1 MIRDAERK
9 EAIDGLTREARSIY
23 AASTDAA
30 HDLAHIERVWRNGRL
45 IAMAARRDE
54 HWEVDGD
61 ILEAAIFLHDIGH
74 HVGDRDEHHAVASAR
89 IAEQMLRK
97 HQLDHMV
104 WPVGEAILEHSYALG
119 RTPET
124 NEAKVLRD
132 ADRLDAL
139 GAVGIARC
147 FAVGG
152 HQGQAHLY
160 ETTDPLGTDR
170 QLDDRAYM
178 LDHFE
183 LKLFRLPDEMFTEF
197 ARSEAKRRV
206 KVLRAF
212 RSALLKES
220 GYSI

>member
-1 MIRDAERK
+1 MIRDAARK
-9 EAIDGLTREARSIY
+9 EAVDALTREARAIY

-30 HDLAHIERVWRNGRL
+30 HDLAHVERVWRNGRL
-45 IAMAARRDE
+45 IAFAARRDE
-54 HWEVDGD
+54 DWTIDGD
-61 ILEAAIFLHDIGH
+61 ILELAIFLHDIGH
-74 HVGDRDEHHAVASAR
+74 HLGEREEQHAVASAR
-89 IAEQMLRK
+89 ESETLLRK
-97 HQLDHMV
+97 HGLDDMV
-104 WPVGEAILEHSYALG
+104 WPVGAAILEHSYSLG
-119 RTPET
+119 RTPQS

-132 ADRLDAL
+132 ADRLDSL

-152 HQGQAHLY
+152 RSHRAGLY
-160 ETTDPLGTDR
+160 AIGDPLAR
-170 QLDDRAYM
+170 ERELDDHAYI

-183 LKLFRLPDEMFTEF
+183 TKLLRVPDEMFTNY
-197 ARSEAKRRV
+197 ARDEAMRRA